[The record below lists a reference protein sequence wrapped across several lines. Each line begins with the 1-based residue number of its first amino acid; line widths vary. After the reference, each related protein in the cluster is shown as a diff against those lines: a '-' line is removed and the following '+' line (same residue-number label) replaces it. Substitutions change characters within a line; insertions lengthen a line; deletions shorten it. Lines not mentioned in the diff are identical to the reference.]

1 MKILWATD
9 FSRCATDAGRVANEL
24 ARLTSGTVEVAHVLA
39 PRTTDLLA
47 LAADAGLMDEEAAR
61 STEARL
67 AGEARMLQDAG
78 VKATAWMGQGDV
90 ATTVLARA
98 VESGAQLIVMGGK
111 GRTALGQLMLGSGAD
126 RIVRRGGL
134 PVLVVPKGVTTLS
147 PAGAPLRVLA
157 ALDGRPG
164 ASAVVSF
171 MKTLRLQS
179 ACDVTFLR
187 LYWPPEECRRL
198 GLQGPRDFLAPLPE
212 VVEDQRRRLKEQVG
226 ALPGDPPELA
236 VEAAWGEP
244 AARLLDVARERKAS
258 LVVLG
263 AETRHGWGMV
273 AHVPV
278 ADHVARG
285 ASDLPVLFVPS
296 SPEARRQ
303 VAVPVLRTI
312 LVGTD
317 LTPSGDRAVPFG
329 YALLAGRGGVVEL
342 CHVHERALANPPYA
356 YEATQGK
363 LSAAARAELEGRL
376 RALIP
381 PDAEAQGIAT
391 HVTVIDGGKPGTAL
405 AQAAERLWADALVI
419 GARGRGPVIRALLGS
434 ASDDVLLH
442 GRPVFVV
449 PWRAD

>member
-1 MKILWATD
+1 
-9 FSRCATDAGRVANEL
+9 
-24 ARLTSGTVEVAHVLA
+24 
-39 PRTTDLLA
+39 
-47 LAADAGLMDEEAAR
+47 
-61 STEARL
+61 
-67 AGEARMLQDAG
+67 
-78 VKATAWMGQGDV
+78 
-90 ATTVLARA
+90 
-98 VESGAQLIVMGGK
+98 
-111 GRTALGQLMLGSGAD
+111 
-126 RIVRRGGL
+126 
-134 PVLVVPKGVTTLS
+134 
-147 PAGAPLRVLA
+147 
-157 ALDGRPG
+157 
-164 ASAVVSF
+164 
-171 MKTLRLQS
+171 
-179 ACDVTFLR
+179 
-187 LYWPPEECRRL
+187 
-198 GLQGPRDFLAPLPE
+198 
-212 VVEDQRRRLKEQVG
+212 
-226 ALPGDPPELA
+226 
-236 VEAAWGEP
+236 
-244 AARLLDVARERKAS
+244 
-258 LVVLG
+258 
-263 AETRHGWGMV
+263 MV